1 MQDIQKRVLSNEV
14 SINEILDSL
23 DELAELWAFEGGYY
37 KSAKNLLINENK
49 LSKNDIESTL
59 KIIPTLF
66 KKENLIKRIKA
77 EFGCVD
83 ILNDFIKSPN
93 QDVKVHA
100 QSLGAVLHVT
110 AGNVFLGVIDS
121 LLMGLLTKNINIIK
135 LSSNNLAFPKL
146 FCDSL
151 LAISSPDILCNNI
164 AFLSWRG
171 GDKEFEKEI
180 CKHID
185 AVMVWGGEESIL
197 AYKSYLGV
205 DQKLIDYG
213 PKLSFGVLFNDYLKE
228 NPKETYRAIA
238 QDFITWR
245 QSACSN
251 AQTYFI
257 QDSINEVSFLRGLK
271 EELDSYE
278 VIDLDLSD
286 NAQAERLK
294 EKERLIFSSF
304 KTGIDSVYNKNYMLH
319 YKGDS
324 KLDLSV
330 LYQTLNINTFK
341 SLDDLKDKIIDKKY
355 YLQTC
360 GLGLIKGR
368 SSFVLKFSALG
379 IKRFT
384 QIGKMTHGHDGAPHD
399 GRFSLRE
406 LVDFINDEDQD
417 DFVETI
423 DNLKKNTPYY
433 RKNKNASISSKEL
446 LEYKIHKSTEL
457 INKNSK
463 AGFYFTSGGSTG
475 EAKYCDYSYEDF
487 DRVTDKLAA
496 NFKSLGLSE
505 KDTAANL
512 FMSGNMWSSFISTLK
527 VLEKVRCRQL
537 PIGGSLSAK
546 DTLKFIKD
554 FNANVLIG
562 VPTKILAMAKI
573 VKEKNLKL
581 PMKMIFY
588 AGERFS
594 QENYSFVMEAFE
606 CDKLLSAGYAGVDC
620 GLIAVQSSSLKKD
633 EHELIDGVKITKG
646 SHGLLVT
653 SSLRENMPVINYELQ
668 DNISFIDSDKRVF
681 TLNGRVDNVI
691 QLWGCRFSAQIL
703 KKSIENE
710 ANSQFVITRDEKLI
724 LINENKAIN
733 TEKFSNAFLSYSDD
747 VRKTINLEF
756 LINNVSS
763 ITGPLKVNKKTG
775 KTPLVLDERF

>member
-1 MQDIQKRVLSNEV
+1 
-14 SINEILDSL
+14 
-23 DELAELWAFEGGYY
+23 
-37 KSAKNLLINENK
+37 
-49 LSKNDIESTL
+49 
-59 KIIPTLF
+59 
-66 KKENLIKRIKA
+66 
-77 EFGCVD
+77 
-83 ILNDFIKSPN
+83 
-93 QDVKVHA
+93 
-100 QSLGAVLHVT
+100 
-110 AGNVFLGVIDS
+110 
-121 LLMGLLTKNINIIK
+121 
-135 LSSNNLAFPKL
+135 
-146 FCDSL
+146 
-151 LAISSPDILCNNI
+151 
-164 AFLSWRG
+164 
-171 GDKEFEKEI
+171 
-180 CKHID
+180 
-185 AVMVWGGEESIL
+185 
-197 AYKSYLGV
+197 
-205 DQKLIDYG
+205 
-213 PKLSFGVLFNDYLKE
+213 
-228 NPKETYRAIA
+228 
-238 QDFITWR
+238 
-245 QSACSN
+245 
-251 AQTYFI
+251 
-257 QDSINEVSFLRGLK
+257 
-271 EELDSYE
+271 
-278 VIDLDLSD
+278 
-286 NAQAERLK
+286 
-294 EKERLIFSSF
+294 
-304 KTGIDSVYNKNYMLH
+304 
-319 YKGDS
+319 
-324 KLDLSV
+324 
-330 LYQTLNINTFK
+330 
-341 SLDDLKDKIIDKKY
+341 
-355 YLQTC
+355 
-360 GLGLIKGR
+360 
-368 SSFVLKFSALG
+368 
-379 IKRFT
+379 
-384 QIGKMTHGHDGAPHD
+384 
-399 GRFSLRE
+399 
-406 LVDFINDEDQD
+406 
-417 DFVETI
+417 
-423 DNLKKNTPYY
+423 
-433 RKNKNASISSKEL
+433 
-446 LEYKIHKSTEL
+446 
-457 INKNSK
+457 
-463 AGFYFTSGGSTG
+463 
-475 EAKYCDYSYEDF
+475 
-487 DRVTDKLAA
+487 
-496 NFKSLGLSE
+496 
-505 KDTAANL
+505 
-512 FMSGNMWSSFISTLK
+512 MWSSFISTLK